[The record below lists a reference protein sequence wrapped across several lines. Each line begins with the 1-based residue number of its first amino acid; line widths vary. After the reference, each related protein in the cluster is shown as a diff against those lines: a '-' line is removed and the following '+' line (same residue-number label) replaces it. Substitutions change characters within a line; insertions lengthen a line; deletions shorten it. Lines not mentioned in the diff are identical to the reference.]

1 MQEPEF
7 EAAVA
12 DDAWAFLRANSTGSL
27 RFGQH
32 LRDVRYVMAADGR
45 LILSV
50 MVAMLE
56 PAGLSLFVP
65 GYEEGAMELS
75 VTLEE
80 FEERGAG
87 GAMADR
93 WRVYH
98 GEAPDVQW
106 AIAEIDAARF
116 HDRFVDGEAMVR
128 SNPLVDSEASV
139 CREVNASRT
148 DDLRAACAAVGVDVP
163 NPVLVGIDPLGW
175 DIRATFGI
183 IRIPPL

>member
-1 MQEPEF
+1 MQDPEF

-12 DDAWAFLRANSTGSL
+12 DDAWAFLRSNSTGSL
-27 RFGQH
+27 QFGQH
-32 LRDVRYVMAADGR
+32 LRDVRYVIAADGR

-65 GYEEGAMELS
+65 GYEDGAMELS
-75 VTLEE
+75 VTLGA
-80 FEERGAG
+80 FEEQGDG

-98 GEAPDVQW
+98 GEPPDVRW
-106 AIAEIDAARF
+106 AAAEIDAARY
-116 HDRFVDGEAMVR
+116 HDSFVDGEALVR
-128 SNPLVDSEASV
+128 PNPLVDNEASV
-139 CREVNASRT
+139 CREVNGSRT
-148 DDLRAACAAVGVDVP
+148 DDLRDACAALGVDVP
-163 NPVLVGIDPLGW
+163 NPILVGIDPLGW
-175 DIRATFGI
+175 DIRAAFGI